1 MMKKI
6 EAIIRTSKFEAVKDA
21 LGELNVHGM
30 TVTNVL
36 GCGKQKGK
44 TEYYR
49 GTEVNIDLLPKVKI
63 EVVIRDNWVDQAV
76 KVIVEN
82 ARTGEIGDGKIF
94 IYNVE
99 DIIRIRTGEK
109 GEDAI

>member
-1 MMKKI
+1 MKKI
-6 EAIIRTSKFEAVKDA
+6 EAIIRTSKFEAVKEA

-99 DIIRIRTGEK
+99 EIIRIRTSEK

>member
-94 IYNVE
+94 IYN
-99 DIIRIRTGEK
+99 K
-109 GEDAI
+109 NKNW